1 MVILLEPTYDLWY
14 EECFDLFQNKLCE
27 SKAWE
32 VWIYYSKLKYAS
44 QIKFSDWLNCYERI
58 CLGEI
63 TGISHRQQNEFWKTY
78 CKVVPNSVMQTLC
91 MWMPCV
97 WVFVCMNLHLYRY
110 CGFLNFS
117 APAEETVRWTCILR
131 LHLRKD
137 CQAEVYLAAS
147 YLFTFS
153 ETLLNTNSFLF
164 FRDFV

>member
-91 MWMPCV
+91 MWMCV
-97 WVFVCMNLHLYRY
+97 SMCVCIRACECLRVWICIYIGIVVFSISQLLLKKRFD
-110 CGFLNFS
+110 G
-117 APAEETVRWTCILR
+117 PAFY
-131 LHLRKD
+131 D
-137 CQAEVYLAAS
+137 
-147 YLFTFS
+147 FT
-153 ETLLNTNSFLF
+153 
-164 FRDFV
+164 